1 MSIIYFSNKIY
12 RCLILEKKTH
22 SALKVKWS
30 SPICVNQNLHL
41 LSIIGFLLLLTIFFL
56 HVIKIELMQC
66 ISYTLYIP
74 FLFVFFKYLN

>member
-30 SPICVNQNLHL
+30 VPNSVNQYEYRC
-41 LSIIGFLLLLTIFFL
+41 IQWRFPG
-56 HVIKIELMQC
+56 IKPTEQ
-66 ISYTLYIP
+66 
-74 FLFVFFKYLN
+74 LNAFPGGGSRGCLKGVVRL